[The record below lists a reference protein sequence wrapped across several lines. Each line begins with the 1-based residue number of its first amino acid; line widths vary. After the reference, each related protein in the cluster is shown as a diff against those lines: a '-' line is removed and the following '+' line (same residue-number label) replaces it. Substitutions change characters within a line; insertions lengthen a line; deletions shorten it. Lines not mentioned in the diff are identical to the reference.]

1 MAKLASKTYGDALFE
16 LAVEEHKVDEFLEEV
31 ISVQTVL
38 KENPELGAIM
48 AHPEIIKEKKIQLAE
63 DCFGGRLSEEMVGFL
78 VVVITKD
85 RYAELPAIF
94 DYFMAKVKEYKK
106 IGVAEVTSAA
116 ELSDTWKKKVEER
129 LLATTGYE
137 TMELTYRVDNS
148 LIGGLI
154 IRIGDRV
161 VDNSL
166 KTRLADLTSQLM
178 KVSLEQEKV
187 GEKAS

>member
-1 MAKLASKTYGDALFE
+1 MAKLASKTYGDALFD
-16 LAVEEHKVDEFLEEV
+16 LAVEEHRVDGFMEEV

-38 KENPELGAIM
+38 KENPELAAIM
-48 AHPEIIKEKKIQLAE
+48 VHPEIIKEEKIRLAE
-63 DCFGGRLSEEMVGFL
+63 QCFKGRLSEEMVGFL
-78 VVVITKD
+78 VVVITKG

-94 DYFMAKVKEYKK
+94 AYFTAKVKEYKK

-116 ELSDTWKKKVEER
+116 ELNDTWKKKLEKK
-129 LLATTGYE
+129 LLDTTRYE
-137 TMELTYRVDNS
+137 TMEITYRVDEAI
-148 LIGGLI
+148 IGGLI

-166 KTRLADLTSQLM
+166 KSKLSALKGELM

>member
-16 LAVEEHKVDEFLEEV
+16 LAVEEHKVDEFMEEV
-31 ISVQTVL
+31 RSVQTVL

-48 AHPEIIKEKKIQLAE
+48 AHPEIIKEEKIRLAE
-63 DCFGGRLSEEMVGFL
+63 ACFKGRLSEEMVGFL
-78 VVVITKD
+78 VVVITKG

-94 DYFMAKVKEYKK
+94 AYFTAKVKEYKK

-116 ELSDTWKKKVEER
+116 ELSDAWKKRLEDK
-129 LLATTGYE
+129 LLATTRYE
-137 TMELTYRVDNS
+137 TMEITYRVDES

-161 VDNSL
+161 VDNSI
-166 KTRLADLTSQLM
+166 KSKLAALTSELM